1 MKKII
6 TIILLIIT
14 INIKAYENEYFT
26 INIPNNFT
34 QDDTKVPIYKWT
46 NKSNTHEN
54 IVITVSKNDNHKQI
68 KNYNSEDIINYEK
81 YLKEQ
86 FDQKLKDYNVNIEV
100 SNTKKEILN
109 GIYNL
114 NYDVYWPT
122 KEAIGYDTYQKGY
135 IFTIND
141 FIFVYNFTSDKSL
154 LDNNYLID
162 SINSFKPNDSIIN
175 SKNLKIKLV
184 ILIGTLTA
192 ITSTIIK
199 HIIKSKKHKSNN

>member
-1 MKKII
+1 MKKLF
-6 TIILLIIT
+6 TIILLIMA
-14 INIKAYENEYFT
+14 INIKAYENKYFK
-26 INIPNNFT
+26 INIPDNFV

-46 NKSNTHEN
+46 NKDNNHEN
-54 IVITVSKNDNHKQI
+54 IVITVSKNDNHDQI
-68 KNYNSEDIINYEK
+68 KNYKTDDIINYEK

-86 FDQKLKDYNVNIEV
+86 FDQKLKDYDINIEIN
-100 SNTKKEILN
+100 NTKKEILN

-122 KEAIGYDTYQKGY
+122 KEKIGYDTYQKGY

-175 SKNLKIKLV
+175 SKNVKVKIV
-184 ILIGTLTA
+184 ILTGIIAA
-192 ITSTIIK
+192 IISTIAK
-199 HIIKSKKHKSNN
+199 YIIRSKKHKSNN